1 MTYTH
6 LSYYIDGLSK
16 AQFRQA
22 VLMLLGRGPSAQA
35 YHFNRWLA
43 QGCAFGSQDT
53 GGEQLP

>member
-1 MTYTH
+1 M
-6 LSYYIDGLSK
+6 SYYIDGLSK
-16 AQFRQA
+16 VQFRQA